1 MMKMKKR
8 AGCMSLALSFLLCIL
23 FAVPAQ
29 AAASENA
36 ASAARNGVVRI
47 LAVRDNGTFW
57 MGSAFAVGEAGEP
70 SSVFVKMCIRDSAHP
85 GRPEQRRLCGN
96 RRNHA
101 GG

>member
-47 LAVRDNGTFW
+47 LAVRDDGAFW

-70 SSVFVKMCIRDSAHP
+70 SSVFVTNHHVSA
-85 GRPEQRRLCGN
+85 GSDFQGADEL
-96 RRNHA
+96 
-101 GG
+101 